1 MIMFAERVGL
11 AAVVVVVVVV
21 ARSTEFNPA
30 RQRSLF
36 AFADSE
42 H

>member
-11 AAVVVVVVVV
+11 AAVVVVVV

>member
-11 AAVVVVVVVV
+11 AAVAVVVVV

>member
-11 AAVVVVVVVV
+11 AAVVVVVVV

-30 RQRSLF
+30 LQRSLF